1 MQKRRS
7 RPEDLRE
14 ACVREAMSIIG
25 EHGLQALSL
34 RDVARR
40 LGVSPWSPYKHFPTR
55 DHLIAEIVSRAY
67 ADFAAKLD
75 KHKKGDG
82 ALNEL
87 AHLGRAYLDYARE
100 HPLRYKLMFGTPLPN
115 PAEHPQM
122 MEKARHAFEIL
133 RAIVARLPGDR
144 TPAQADLDALFAWSA
159 VHGLA
164 SILETRAGEQAGFD
178 PEILQRSSD
187 HLLGCICACLVD
199 RGERNV
205 S

>member
-25 EHGLQALSL
+25 ELGLQALSL

-40 LGVSPWSPYKHFPTR
+40 LGVSPWAPYKHFPTR

-67 ADFAAKLD
+67 ADFASQLD
-75 KHKKGDG
+75 KHKRSGDP
-82 ALNEL
+82 LSEL
-87 AHLGRAYLDYARE
+87 ANLGRAYIDYARE

-133 RAIVARLPGDR
+133 RTIIARLPGDR

-187 HLLGCICACLVD
+187 HLLGCICASLVA
-199 RGERNV
+199 RSEGSV